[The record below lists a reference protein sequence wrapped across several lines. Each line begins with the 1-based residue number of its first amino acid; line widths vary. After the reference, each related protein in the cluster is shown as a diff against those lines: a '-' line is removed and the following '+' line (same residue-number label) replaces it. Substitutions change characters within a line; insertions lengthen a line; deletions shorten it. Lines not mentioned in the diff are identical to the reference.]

1 MVSPALLDRSKPSN
15 AETQICTDL
24 VRVTCVM
31 KPSSENHAES
41 RGTPGVA
48 MFVSVTATGHP
59 AGLWAIPYR

>member
-31 KPSSENHAES
+31 KPSSENHAVAES
-41 RGTPGVA
+41 RGSRDVRKRNSDRP
-48 MFVSVTATGHP
+48 SSRSLGHP
-59 AGLWAIPYR
+59 I